1 MTSSTREIMHDQHAH
16 PSTRF
21 YWIIGVLLM
30 ALTVLEIMGYLGET
44 RAVYSAG
51 VAAVLILALSAAKF
65 YAVVAFY
72 MHLKPDN
79 KLFTAIFVFP
89 ALLGTLVIVGMT
101 MLFHVI
107 PSTYTGH
114 P

>member
-1 MTSSTREIMHDQHAH
+1 MTSSTREIMHDQHSH

-21 YWIIGVLLM
+21 YWIIGALLM
-30 ALTVLEIMGYLGET
+30 VLTVLEIFGYLGET
-44 RAVYSAG
+44 RGAYTAG
-51 VAAVLILALSAAKF
+51 VAALIILALSAAKF
-65 YAVVAFY
+65 FAVVAYY

-89 ALLGTLVIVGMT
+89 ALLGTLVIVGMI
-101 MLFHVI
+101 MLFHVL
-107 PSTYTGH
+107 PSSYTGH

>member
-1 MTSSTREIMHDQHAH
+1 MTSTTREIMHDQHSH
-16 PSTRF
+16 PSRTF
-21 YWIIGVLLM
+21 YFVIGVLLL
-30 ALTVLEIMGYLGET
+30 ALTVLEILGYVGET
-44 RAVYSAG
+44 RGAYTAG
-51 VAAVLILALSAAKF
+51 AAAAIILVLSAAKF
-65 YAVVAFY
+65 YSVVAYY
-72 MHLKPDN
+72 MHLKPDH

>member
-1 MTSSTREIMHDQHAH
+1 MTSSTREIVHDQHAH

-21 YWIIGVLLM
+21 YWIIGALLM
-30 ALTVLEIMGYLGET
+30 VLTVLEIFGYLGET
-44 RAVYSAG
+44 RAVYTAG
-51 VAAVLILALSAAKF
+51 IAAVIILALSAAKF
-65 YAVVAFY
+65 VAVVAYY
-72 MHLKPDN
+72 MHLKPDH